1 MNEISLITPLIFPL
15 ATVLA
20 PAVVAGL
27 ALQRLCASR
36 SRNRLLYGA
45 IALVNATLA
54 VRILGEILSG
64 GFEDPF
70 IVIAALA
77 APIGWGIILW
87 VVSSPGHV
95 LYGRRDGG
103 EGSGPARTHR
113 GATRA
118 GAPPLLLG
126 EAARVTRTVA
136 ETNGARD
143 AGPGPA
149 SGSRQAPAR
158 WRPAIPLPFV
168 PGAGRQT

>member
-1 MNEISLITPLIFPL
+1 MNEIALITPLVFHL

-20 PAVVAGL
+20 PAVIAGL

-36 SRNRLLYGA
+36 SPNRLLYGA
-45 IALVNATLA
+45 IALVTALLA
-54 VRILGEILSG
+54 VRTLGEILSG
-64 GFEDPF
+64 GPEDPF

-103 EGSGPARTHR
+103 EASGPARPYA

-118 GAPPLLLG
+118 DAPPLLLG
-126 EAARVTRTVA
+126 EAARVTRTMA
-136 ETNGARD
+136 EMKRARD

-149 SGSRQAPAR
+149 SGLRQATAR
-158 WRPAIPLPFV
+158 WRPASPLPFV
-168 PGAGRQT
+168 PDAGRQT